1 MKCSNCGTDN
11 PSAYSFCVK
20 CGTNLRDTT
29 NASIEHFDMGGYYS
43 EGEEQSSGFTIG
55 GGTFVINDRQVSS
68 SSSSDLYTADEL
80 NSSDE
85 EFDFSA
91 FDEPFIPKL
100 DADRVSLPEQM
111 LRPNQNMPQMNSP
124 VGNQFGGMQNIPP
137 VQNMNPVPP
146 QPMMYG
152 QPPVNNM
159 PQTMQN
165 PNMPY
170 GQPVMYG
177 QPQFLGYDQ
186 NGQPIYGMPANVQPQ
201 FLGYDQ
207 NGQALYGIPAVQPQF
222 IGYDQNGMPV
232 FAPAPAM
239 QQPAAPQPMQ
249 NNMYSTPQPPV
260 NNIPNQNMYGQ
271 PTPKPQNSQMY
282 DIPSIPETPKQEQ
295 NDSRVDVPDDFWAFF
310 DGGKA
315 TKHKETSSNDFFGK
329 NFVND
334 PDDPFGDKARKKRRQ
349 VDYMNDLP
357 VADAS
362 SLMPNEA
369 DKFNKRYMRATE
381 NADASQLAY
390 NEKVHNQDKMNVTNR
405 ADASVLKK
413 KADSTPWNLMDN
425 TQQADAND
433 LVVYVKEHK
442 ESTMAQADKAVNAM
456 PVKPK
461 TTNQKIDEMAIPE
474 YMQARKTVK
483 KDKPEISSIPEL

>member
-152 QPPVNNM
+152 
-159 PQTMQN
+159 
-165 PNMPY
+165 
-170 GQPVMYG
+170 
-177 QPQFLGYDQ
+177 
-186 NGQPIYGMPANVQPQ
+186 
-201 FLGYDQ
+201 
-207 NGQALYGIPAVQPQF
+207 
-222 IGYDQNGMPV
+222 
-232 FAPAPAM
+232 
-239 QQPAAPQPMQ
+239 
-249 NNMYSTPQPPV
+249 QPPV

-433 LVVYVKEHK
+433 LVVYVEEHK